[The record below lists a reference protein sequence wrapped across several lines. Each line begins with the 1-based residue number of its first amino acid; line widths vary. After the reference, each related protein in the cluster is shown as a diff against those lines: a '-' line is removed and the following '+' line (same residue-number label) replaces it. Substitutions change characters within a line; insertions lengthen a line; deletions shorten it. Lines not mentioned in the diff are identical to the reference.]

1 MLGVEFTGAQH
12 EAGSSKTSMEGA
24 TNDANMQQSDV
35 RQPDDDGEFMRQ
47 SCQDGIIIQCYPD
60 VELTTST
67 PFLLPNDDF
76 DKCTP
81 CKETIFT
88 AYRTDGETLLISKS
102 TEYGKATKD
111 RRLDP
116 CLVLRNPQTT
126 NGEPLYCDA
135 SFL

>member
-1 MLGVEFTGAQH
+1 
-12 EAGSSKTSMEGA
+12 MEGA
-24 TNDANMQQSDV
+24 TNDASMQQSNV

-47 SCQDGIIIQCYPD
+47 SCQDGIIIQYDPD

-76 DKCTP
+76 YECTP

-102 TEYGKATKD
+102 TEYGKATQD

-126 NGEPLYCDA
+126 KGEPLYCDA
-135 SFL
+135 SFLQTYVHV